1 MLSHPIDPQVSGV
14 VALPA
19 GEGTGEIGSMGSNQN
34 NNYAESCG

>member
-19 GEGTGEIGSMGSNQN
+19 GEAQGGVDQQGRTKN